1 MRIFTR
7 KGWLSGKLW
16 KWDKKKG
23 MICIYYWSDTV
34 KEGVMSYETLKST
47 TTTIMMTMMTMIMMM
62 IMITKIR

>member
-1 MRIFTR
+1 MVIREIMEM
-7 KGWLSGKLW
+7 GQ
-16 KWDKKKG
+16 KKG

-34 KEGVMSYETLKST
+34 KEGVMSYATLKST